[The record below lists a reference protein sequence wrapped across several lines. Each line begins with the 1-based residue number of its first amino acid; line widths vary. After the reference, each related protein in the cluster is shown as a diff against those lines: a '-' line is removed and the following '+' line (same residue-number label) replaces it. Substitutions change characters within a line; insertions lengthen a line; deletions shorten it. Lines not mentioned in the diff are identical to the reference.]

1 MTVCMSRADI
11 KAAGSEWKSGS
22 TLKLHWYDRLTTL
35 SACNR
40 RLPLGGGCAV
50 RSCSSC
56 GAHGSVMVARML
68 SWRLHDW
75 RRCYGG
81 VTAVCRRCYVGE
93 PECVRMGCARGGE
106 GEG

>member
-1 MTVCMSRADI
+1 MSRADI

-56 GAHGSVMVARML
+56 GAHGGAYAQLASTRLASVL
-68 SWRLHDW
+68 

-81 VTAVCRRCYVGE
+81 DTSVCRRCYVGE